1 MLIWI
6 IKVYS
11 KFVFLKSVLL
21 KLLHKT
27 VFKMKGWK
35 KVTESKANKWSLKWF
50 LFNGVR
56 EGALVIYWLSYNGM
70 YRNFSASFSFFLF
83 SKHEQQLFWV
93 VKANDPC
100 IPGIF
105 IGGIRGVVHKLPFLK
120 KWIWL
125 LENLVT
131 PVKNWFRHRDSGEE
145 TRESSPIS
153 NRPICILFHNFWTN

>member
-1 MLIWI
+1 MLIGI
-6 IKVYS
+6 ALMLIHFHDESVPKANS
-11 KFVFLKSVLL
+11 KNRMYL
-21 KLLHKT
+21 KLKEAEKRLLNQKL
-27 VFKMKGWK
+27 
-35 KVTESKANKWSLKWF
+35 NKWSLKWF

-105 IGGIRGVVHKLPFLK
+105 ICGIRGGGCLDYLASRNGFDSLK
-120 KWIWL
+120 TLSQQSK
-125 LENLVT
+125 T
-131 PVKNWFRHRDSGEE
+131 
-145 TRESSPIS
+145 
-153 NRPICILFHNFWTN
+153 